1 MRLRFSAPLNVR
13 SWQILFLLGLSLAIV
28 SGSVQSDR
36 ATAATPDTAPAELK
50 QAITQLDAAANRRNA
65 QEVLQFYSPNFTHS
79 DGLNRQSLEQSL
91 MQLWKQYPTLT
102 YKTELQSWQPS
113 SNGFQAETVTRITGS
128 QTQNG
133 QQIKLDATLRSRQ
146 QFQNQ
151 KIVRQDILTEKNL
164 VTTGDKPPSVNVS
177 LPEQVRTGQEFSFDA
192 IVQEP
197 LENDLL
203 LGAVVQE
210 PVNSNSYLKPA
221 TADLDLL
228 NSGGLFKVGKA
239 PNTAGSQWVS
249 AVLVRHGGMTMVT
262 QRMNVVAAG
271 STTPVR

>member
-1 MRLRFSAPLNVR
+1 MRLSLSAR
-13 SWQILFLLGLSLAIV
+13 YGEILFFLGLSFAIA

-50 QAITQLDAAANRRNA
+50 QALTQIDAAANSKNLSG
-65 QEVLQFYSPNFTHS
+65 VLQFYSPSFKHS

-91 MQLWKQYPTLT
+91 TQLWKQYPSLT

-113 SNGFQAETVTRITGS
+113 SNGFQTETVTRIVGT

-133 QQIKLDATLRSRQ
+133 QQVKLDATLRSRQ

-151 KIVRQDILTEKNL
+151 KIIQQDVLAEKNL
-164 VTTGDKPPSVNVS
+164 ITTGDKPPSVNVN
-177 LPEQVRTGQEFSFDA
+177 LPDQVRTGQAFSFDA

-197 LENDLL
+197 LGNDLL

-210 PVNSNSYLKPA
+210 PVNSSGYLKPA

-228 NSGGLFKVGKA
+228 TSGGLFKVGKA
-239 PNTAGSQWVS
+239 PTTAGSQWVS
-249 AVLVRHGGMTMVT
+249 AVLVRNGGMTMVT
-262 QRMNVVAAG
+262 QRLNVVTG
-271 STTPVR
+271 SAR